1 MYTEMY
7 SACMR
12 LFLLFLLTCGSGF
25 NVIAQQKLIDSLEK
39 ELAGTLHDTVRAMSM
54 MRLAVNYEGV
64 DTGKAAKIYKQTL
77 EFCLNKK
84 LDYIT
89 GRTYHNLAILQNV
102 TGKYKQAL
110 ISLDSAIYFL
120 NKSNH
125 PQAEYRKATVYTEMG
140 NVSRFSNDFKKAAEY
155 YIKGIVVFEKLG
167 KATSLITGYINL
179 SSFYKEQYEY
189 EKQELYAKKALE
201 QARILNTGD
210 AYFKAYTFVAL
221 ALSMQN
227 KYEQAALYIDSA
239 EKNYADNYTQEVLVS
254 FHLVAGHLNMNLHQL
269 DEAEENFTRSFQ
281 IAEKNKASFSITQS
295 RLQLGRIFSLK
306 KEFKKAEEVLLKAF
320 EEAKSGQEAS
330 QMVIALENL
339 ARLYEE
345 KGDLKKSLEYYKEF
359 KIVAD
364 SISSDQNKKY
374 ASELEVQYESEKKEN
389 QIQQLEAQKKIQE
402 LTISKKNNLNYVLF
416 GAVITAVLLMFLLY
430 RTYQQKQKLQQQR
443 INELETEKKLAAAEA
458 VLRGEEKE
466 RTRLA
471 KDLHDGLGGM
481 LSGIKYSLN
490 TMKGNLIMTPEN
502 AQAFERSM
510 EMLDNSIKEMRRVAH
525 NMMPEALVKF
535 GLDTALRDFC
545 SDINKSGA
553 LHVNYQSIGLESE
566 MPDQT
571 ISITIYRIVQE
582 LIHNTIK
589 HAQAKSALV
598 QIVKNA
604 DQLSVTVE
612 DDGKGFDTNILSA
625 SKGMGWSNIQ
635 NRIGF
640 LKGKLDVHSQ
650 PGKGTSVMFEI
661 QT

>member
-1 MYTEMY
+1 
-7 SACMR
+7 MR
-12 LFLLFLLTCGSGF
+12 FFLLFLLTCGSGLH
-25 NVIAQQKLIDSLEK
+25 VIAQQKLIDSLEK
-39 ELAGTLHDTVRAMSM
+39 ELAGSIHDTVRAMSM
-54 MRLAVNYEGV
+54 MRLAVNYESV
-64 DTGKAAKIYKQTL
+64 DTGKAANIYRQTL
-77 EFCLNKK
+77 HFCFDKK
-84 LDYIT
+84 LDYIA

-102 TGKYKQAL
+102 TGKYKQAFV
-110 ISLDSAIYFL
+110 SLDSAIYYL
-120 NKSNH
+120 DKSNH
-125 PQAEYRKATVYTEMG
+125 PQAQYRKAGVYNEIG

-155 YIKGIVVFEKLG
+155 YMKGIAAFEKLG
-167 KATSLITGYINL
+167 KPIHLITSYINL
-179 SSFYKEQYEY
+179 SSFYKEQYEF

-201 QARILNTGD
+201 QARILNTRDG
-210 AYFKAYTFVAL
+210 YFKAYTFVAL

-227 KYEQAALYIDSA
+227 KYEQALMYIDSA
-239 EKNYADNYTQEVLVS
+239 QKTYADDYSQEVLVS
-254 FHLVAGHLNMNLHQL
+254 FHLVAGHANMNLNRL
-269 DEAEENFTRSFQ
+269 DEAERNFTTSFQ
-281 IAEKNKASFSITQS
+281 IADKNKASFSITQS
-295 RLQLGRIFSLK
+295 RLQLGRVLSLK
-306 KEFKKAEEVLLKAF
+306 KEFKRSEEVLLKAL

-345 KGDLKKSLEYYKEF
+345 KGDFKKSLEYYKEF

-374 ASELEVQYESEKKEN
+374 ASGLEIQYETEKKEN

-416 GAVITAVLLMFLLY
+416 GTAITAVLLLFLLY

-458 VLRGEEKE
+458 VLKGEEKE

-553 LHVNYQSIGLESE
+553 LQVNYQSVGLESQTL
-566 MPDQT
+566 DQT
-571 ISITIYRIVQE
+571 VSITIYRIVQE

-598 QIVKNA
+598 QMVKNA
-604 DQLSVTVE
+604 GQLSVTVE
-612 DDGKGFDTNILSA
+612 DDGTGFDSNILNVSR
-625 SKGMGWSNIQ
+625 GMGWSNIQ
-635 NRIGF
+635 NRIEF
-640 LKGKLDVHSQ
+640 LKGKVDIHTQ
-650 PGKGTSVMFEI
+650 PEKGTSVMFEI
-661 QT
+661 QV